1 MDLTVFCFTL
11 LSSWFILVF
20 SLVIQPTWLSVIRPA
35 ISYIILEISGSSIAV
50 AIIFS
55 FVIFVSLL
63 IIFFLLKTFSL
74 FPYQLVFLPQFTF
87 SSFRII
93 GRFVRL
99 LLISTEVDLPTIAS
113 FYLIIAFP
121 TLS

>member
-1 MDLTVFCFTL
+1 MYLTVFCFTL
-11 LSSWFILVF
+11 LSSLLILAF
-20 SLVIQPTWLSVIRPA
+20 SLVIQPTWLSVIHPV

-50 AIIFS
+50 AIIFL

-63 IIFFLLKTFSL
+63 IIFFPLKTSYL

-87 SSFRII
+87 SNFRII
-93 GRFVRL
+93 GRFVQL
-99 LLISTEVDLPTIAS
+99 LLISTEVDLLIIAS